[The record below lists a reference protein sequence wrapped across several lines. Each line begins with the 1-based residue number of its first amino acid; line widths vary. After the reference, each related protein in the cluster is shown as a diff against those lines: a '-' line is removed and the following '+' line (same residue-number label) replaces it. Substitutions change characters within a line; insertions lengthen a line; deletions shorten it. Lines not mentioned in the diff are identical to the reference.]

1 MKNIRPI
8 NRENQQHIADI
19 TNKLR
24 HLKKVEDRRSAHC
37 EGVARKLEL
46 QIRKVLRA
54 YNYSHVCAEGLDQL
68 RQERTLIEEKLRGLK
83 DDYARLAYDSTFK
96 RIQLFF
102 NQTRADRE
110 ELANK
115 AQKFDLSNS
124 YSIQISTSLTHRFW
138 TKTSQSSKRS

>member
-1 MKNIRPI
+1 M
-8 NRENQQHIADI
+8 
-19 TNKLR
+19 
-24 HLKKVEDRRSAHC
+24 
-37 EGVARKLEL
+37 EL

-115 AQKFDLSNS
+115 AQRFDLGN
-124 YSIQISTSLTHRFW
+124 YPTIQISTSSTHLFW
-138 TKTSQSSKRS
+138 TKISQSSKKS

>member
-1 MKNIRPI
+1 M
-8 NRENQQHIADI
+8 
-19 TNKLR
+19 
-24 HLKKVEDRRSAHC
+24 
-37 EGVARKLEL
+37 ARKLEL
-46 QIRKVLRA
+46 QIKKVLRA

-102 NQTRADRE
+102 NQRRADKE

-115 AQKFDLSNS
+115 AQRFDLGKPSPM
-124 YSIQISTSLTHRFW
+124 QINTSSTLRF
-138 TKTSQSSKRS
+138 

>member
-1 MKNIRPI
+1 MKNNRPI

-37 EGVARKLEL
+37 EGVARKLEV

-68 RQERTLIEEKLRGLK
+68 RQERTLI
-83 DDYARLAYDSTFK
+83 
-96 RIQLFF
+96 
-102 NQTRADRE
+102 
-110 ELANK
+110 
-115 AQKFDLSNS
+115 
-124 YSIQISTSLTHRFW
+124 
-138 TKTSQSSKRS
+138 